1 VEAVLRITG
10 REHDFRFERAAHPA
24 LHPERCARI
33 LAHGAPAG
41 WLGALH
47 PRLLRALDLPVAV
60 YVFEL
65 SADAALAARVP
76 EFRPLSAFPA
86 LRRDLAVIVDEG
98 VAAQA
103 LLDAASAAAPAY
115 LRAVHIFDVYRGKGV
130 ESGRKS
136 VALGLI
142 FQEYSRTLT
151 DADADGAVASV
162 RTRLEQAFNARLR
175 D

>member
-1 VEAVLRITG
+1 LLRLTG
-10 REHDFRFERAAHPA
+10 REAEFSFERASHPA
-24 LHPERCARI
+24 LHPGRSARI
-33 LAHGAPAG
+33 LAGGALAG

-47 PRLLRALDLPVAV
+47 PRLVRALELPAAVHLFELRAEAV
-60 YVFEL
+60 
-65 SADAALAARVP
+65 LAARIP
-76 EFRPLSAFPA
+76 QFAPLSQFPA

-98 VAAQA
+98 VGAQA
-103 LLDAASAAAPAY
+103 LLDTARAAAPGY

-142 FQEYSRTLT
+142 FQDYSRTLT

-162 RTRLEQAFNARLR
+162 RSRLEQAFNARLR